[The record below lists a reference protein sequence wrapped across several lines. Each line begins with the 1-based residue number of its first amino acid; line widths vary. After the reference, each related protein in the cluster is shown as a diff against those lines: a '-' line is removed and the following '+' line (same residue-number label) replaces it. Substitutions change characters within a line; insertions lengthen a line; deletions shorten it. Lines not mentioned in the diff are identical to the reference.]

1 MKSPIIPLLLSWI
14 ILNACNNSSSDK
26 TPDRQNGYSTVPGN
40 KVDSLLEEIGQ
51 AHDFGMSKT
60 RQLKGLQ
67 ISCSHFLDSM
77 HSITAP
83 LSEKSKAYV
92 QSMIA
97 AREDL
102 NRADSAMNEWMDK
115 FSPDSLVSN
124 TDQRIKYLESEK
136 EKVVK
141 VRELLSS
148 SINRADSLVKS
159 NH

>member
-1 MKSPIIPLLLSWI
+1 MKYPITLLLFSWI
-14 ILNACNNSSSDK
+14 FLNACNNSSSDK
-26 TPDRQNGYSTVPGN
+26 PDRQDGYSTAPKT
-40 KVDSLLEEIGQ
+40 KVDSLFADIDS
-51 AHDFGMSKT
+51 AHEFGMSKT

-67 ISCSHFLDSM
+67 ASCSHFLDSM
-77 HSITAP
+77 NSLTAP
-83 LSEKSKAYV
+83 LSEKSKAFV

-97 AREDL
+97 AREEL

-115 FSPDSLVSN
+115 FTPDSLEN
-124 TDQRIKYLESEK
+124 NADQRIKYLESEK

-141 VRELLSS
+141 VKELLSS